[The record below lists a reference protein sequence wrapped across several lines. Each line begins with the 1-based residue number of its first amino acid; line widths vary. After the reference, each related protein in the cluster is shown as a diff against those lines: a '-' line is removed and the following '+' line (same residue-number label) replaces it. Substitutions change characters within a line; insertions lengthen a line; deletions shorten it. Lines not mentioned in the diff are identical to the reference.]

1 MDIGV
6 AFFTYFIINLMLL
19 AGTIAGF
26 LLLGNWSSKSSSDIV
41 GIIIIGICTIGII
54 VKFFAIGMPMA
65 TEMVNSGDP
74 FLTWIGIN
82 ILAGNK

>member
-1 MDIGV
+1 MDIWTEFI
-6 AFFTYFIINLMLL
+6 AYFIANLIFL
-19 AGTIAGF
+19 AGIVVGF
-26 LLLGNWSSKSSSDIV
+26 LLFGNASSKSSSDII
-41 GIIIIGICTIGII
+41 GIIVIGICTIGII
-54 VKFFAIGMPMA
+54 VTFFAIGMPMA